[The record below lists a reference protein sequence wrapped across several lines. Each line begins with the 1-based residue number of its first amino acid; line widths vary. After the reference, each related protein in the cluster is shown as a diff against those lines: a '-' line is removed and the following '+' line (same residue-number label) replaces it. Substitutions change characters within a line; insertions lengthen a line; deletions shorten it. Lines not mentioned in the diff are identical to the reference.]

1 MRGLGAIGILACA
14 AGLSTISMGS
24 AMAGT
29 YTETVTPNNV
39 LATYCKHYILETDLV
54 NTRGILVQRGSVGWV
69 TTVTPVGEVWER
81 VRTPPVYI
89 QTRRVL
95 EPDHYSLVPGP
106 CP

>member
-1 MRGLGAIGILACA
+1 MRGLGIIVILACA
-14 AGLSTISMGS
+14 AGLSAISMGS

-39 LATYCKHYILETDLV
+39 LATYCKHYVPETDLV
-54 NTRGILVQRGSVGWV
+54 NTRGILVQGASIGWV
-69 TTVTPVGEVWER
+69 TSVTPVGEVWER

-89 QTRRVL
+89 QTRRL
-95 EPDHYSLVPGP
+95 IEADHYTLVPGP